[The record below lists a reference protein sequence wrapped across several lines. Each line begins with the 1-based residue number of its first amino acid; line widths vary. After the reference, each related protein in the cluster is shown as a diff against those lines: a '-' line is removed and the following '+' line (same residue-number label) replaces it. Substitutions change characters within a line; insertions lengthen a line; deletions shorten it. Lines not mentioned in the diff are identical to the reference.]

1 MTMRARVTVAMIW
14 TVLLVGAALTSTPAS
29 ASTATSMTAPPT
41 STAEAPEAEAPTTAT
56 LKLRELRALLAD
68 VQCERLVE
76 LAPYVEDHRLATT
89 PERQEASFM
98 RAYCLVTLGNLAEAQ
113 GVLAGVFAE
122 DVDAVPPF
130 EMEPRVRVIVD
141 AARTDERS
149 KREAVV
155 QAARDARRARIRLEV
170 IPPTRVEGGNRAFFD
185 VRVTDPAHEVTSLRL
200 EFRKKPLKPTPTPLP
215 ATPTPSTPTTSTS
228 LPTAPPRAAD
238 FYALPVER
246 QKDGWRGEIPGTY
259 TRSTTGLDLE
269 WYVVASAADG
279 EVLASAGSRA
289 APNVLAIAPGSSLAR
304 DLRANERLAHETRV
318 LLALLWAPTLS
329 TAMSIGAVLAAPGV
343 AAVLGANN
351 VAGVLSFVALPAGA
365 AVGQWLAV
373 GPVLDGTD
381 NLIAVGVAG
390 GAGLIA
396 GVPMAAALFEG
407 KTEDALFWATVGGIG
422 VGVASAAT
430 ATTLVL
436 LDAPE

>member
-1 MTMRARVTVAMIW
+1 MMW
-14 TVLLVGAALTSTPAS
+14 TLLLVGAALTSTTTS
-29 ASTATSMTAPPT
+29 TTSTTATSTQT
-41 STAEAPEAEAPTTAT
+41 STQTSAEAPTTAT

-149 KREAVV
+149 KREAVL

-185 VRVTDPAHEVTSLRL
+185 VRVTDPAHEVASLRL
-200 EFRKKPLKPTPTPLP
+200 EFRKKPLSPTSLPPTS
-215 ATPTPSTPTTSTS
+215 TPTPSTSTSTTTGATTSS
-228 LPTAPPRAAD
+228 APARAAD

-279 EVLASAGSRA
+279 EVLANAGSRA
-289 APNVLAIAPGSSLAR
+289 AANVLAIAPGSSLAR

-329 TAMSIGAVLAAPGV
+329 TAMSVGAVLAAPGLATV
-343 AAVLGANN
+343 FGANN

-381 NLIAVGVAG
+381 NIIAVGVAA

-396 GVPMAAALFEG
+396 GVPMAVALFEG
-407 KTEDALFWATVGGIG
+407 KNQDALFWASAGGIG